1 MPAAQAFA
9 IDCPIG
15 QSPSFDG
22 TRCETPGGTTQT
34 STPAPAPQKLTC
46 PYGTAPSFDG
56 TKCEA
61 PPNKSAVDAPPGKTG
76 GGNTV
81 KTSGSGS
88 GSVTQTPRG
97 VDFTYVGGYFDDISY
112 VINDLL
118 VPLLMA
124 FAFIF
129 FLYGIYK
136 YFILG
141 ADNDTE
147 LETGRKFALWGIIGF
162 VLIVSVWGIVW
173 IVLQTFSLP
182 PGGIAPPTP
191 TL

>member
-1 MPAAQAFA
+1 M
-9 IDCPIG
+9 
-15 QSPSFDG
+15 
-22 TRCETPGGTTQT
+22 QT
-34 STPAPAPQKLTC
+34 S
-46 PYGTAPSFDG
+46 
-56 TKCEA
+56 
-61 PPNKSAVDAPPGKTG
+61 G
-76 GGNTV
+76 G
-81 KTSGSGS
+81 SS

-112 VINDLL
+112 VINELL

-124 FAFIF
+124 VAFIV

-141 ADNDTE
+141 AESDTE